1 MEEQKPKTVKTIGL
15 FIIIFSVFIIFSNVM
30 GAIVFS
36 FFKLGEYRNIKNE
49 ISDFNLIEFL
59 FKNYV
64 SMCITM
70 VLIGLIF
77 FFCGFYLRKYI
88 LWANKLLTYLSII
101 LTIIIW
107 SLMIAFFVMFSKQNE
122 NVLFIL
128 SSIISAILWSTP
140 FILLI
145 WYLNKPN
152 IKKHF
157 V

>member
-36 FFKLGEYRNIKNE
+36 FFKLGEYSNLKNDR
-49 ISDFNLIEFL
+49 SDFNLIEFL
-59 FKNYV
+59 FNNYV

-70 VLIGLIF
+70 VLIGLILF
-77 FFCGFYLRKYI
+77 ISGIYI
-88 LWANKLLTYLSII
+88 KKFKLWANHLLTYLSII
-101 LTIIIW
+101 LIIIIW

-122 NVLFIL
+122 SNLFKV
-128 SSIISAILWSTP
+128 SSIISAVLWSTP